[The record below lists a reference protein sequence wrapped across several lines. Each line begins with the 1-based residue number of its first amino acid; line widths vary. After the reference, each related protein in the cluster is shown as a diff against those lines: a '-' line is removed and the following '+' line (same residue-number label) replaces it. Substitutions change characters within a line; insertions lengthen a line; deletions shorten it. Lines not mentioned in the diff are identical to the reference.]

1 MAALQVV
8 GGRRERRVR
17 EGGNTR
23 HFPRSLRVLGSREAE
38 QGEAL
43 LGEVRGACA
52 TSSQGEEEFTSHT
65 QEADVMHTCVHL
77 WWPGCGWVQVHICQ
91 VNF

>member
-1 MAALQVV
+1 M
-8 GGRRERRVR
+8 GEEGTGRGVIP
-17 EGGNTR
+17 GT
-23 HFPRSLRVLGSREAE
+23 FPGVSGSIELGSREGE

-52 TSSQGEEEFTSHT
+52 TSSQGEEEFTSHA

>member
-1 MAALQVV
+1 M
-8 GGRRERRVR
+8 GEEGPGRGVTP
-17 EGGNTR
+17 GT
-23 HFPRSLRVLGSREAE
+23 FPGVSGSTELGSREAE